1 MKENAEALMPERDDD
16 DAGILRE
23 MSELI
28 RDDMLRS
35 PRLLDAEEESNE
47 I

>member
-1 MKENAEALMPERDDD
+1 MPERDDD

-28 RDDMLRS
+28 RDDMLRY

-47 I
+47 M